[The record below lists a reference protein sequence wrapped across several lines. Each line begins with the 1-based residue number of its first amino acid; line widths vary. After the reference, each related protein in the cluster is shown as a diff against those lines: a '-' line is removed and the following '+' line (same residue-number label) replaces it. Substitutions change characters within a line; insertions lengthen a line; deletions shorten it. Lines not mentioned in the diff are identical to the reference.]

1 MISTEKTTMR
11 RTIATVSLSGTLPEK
26 LEAIA
31 AARFDGVELFENDFI
46 NCKSSAADVRNMV
59 ADLGLTIDL
68 YQPFRDFEGMP
79 DAQFRRSLERAER
92 KFDLMQEL
100 DVSMVLCCSNTSPL
114 TIDDP
119 ELAAAQLHEL
129 ATRAATRNLRVGF
142 EALAWGR
149 ATHLYRQ
156 AWDIVRRVDHPHLG
170 LILDSFHTLS
180 LNDDPSGI
188 ADIPG
193 EKIFFLQMADAPLLS
208 MDVLQWAR
216 HHRSFPGQ
224 GQFDMAG
231 FLEQVLLAGYTGPLS
246 LEIFNDVFRETPN
259 RRIAVDAMRSLLY
272 LESQVRRRLEQPAPD
287 TQGNAGSAPR
297 RERVLQRVELYSPPP
312 LPDIAGLAYIEF
324 AADEVSAEAFGKLLC
339 QLGFRRAGRHRSKAV
354 VLYRQGDINLIVNAQ
369 PNSFARRRFDE
380 HGLSVCAL
388 ALRTDDPARA
398 AGRATAMH
406 SKRYD
411 GPLGP
416 NEQQVPAIVSP
427 GGILISFVSSAP
439 GSNGLYEADF
449 VLEDEPEIAAGGGV
463 GLNLIDHVALG
474 LAVDQLDTWILFSR
488 AVLGLEP
495 GESLELADP
504 FGLVRSRGV
513 SNADRSMRLVF
524 NVSLSQRTRTARKV
538 SEGGGVTVHHIAF
551 SCDDI
556 FDAVARLNASGV
568 RFVPISPNYYDDL
581 ITRVDLDRDLLAR
594 LRDAGVL
601 FDRSAT
607 GDYFHI
613 YTESFEDGLFF
624 EVVQRVNA
632 YDAYGALNAP
642 ARMAAQAQEG

>member
-1 MISTEKTTMR
+1 MR

-31 AARFDGVELFENDFI
+31 AARFDGIELFENDFV
-46 NCKSSAADVRNMV
+46 NYKGSAAEVRSMV

-79 DAQFRRSLERAER
+79 EAQYQRSLERAER

-119 ELAAAQLHEL
+119 ELAAAQLHDL
-129 ATRAATRNLRVGF
+129 ATRAAARNLRVGF

-149 ATHLYRQ
+149 KTNLYGQ
-156 AWDIVRRVDHPHLG
+156 AWEIVRRADHPHLG

-180 LNDDPSGI
+180 LKDDPAGI

-193 EKIFFLQMADAPLLS
+193 HKIFFLQMADAPLLS

-216 HHRSFPGQ
+216 HYRSFPGQ
-224 GQFDMAG
+224 GQFDMAT

-272 LESQVRRRLEQPAPD
+272 LESQVRQSLENPASRDD
-287 TQGNAGSAPR
+287 T
-297 RERVLQRVELYSPPP
+297 RENQRQRVLQRIELYSPPA
-312 LPDIAGLAYIEF
+312 LPDIAGLSYIEF
-324 AADEVSAEAFGKLLC
+324 AADEASGEAFGKLLL
-339 QLGFRRAGRHRSKAV
+339 QLGFRRAGKHRSKAV
-354 VLYRQGDINLIVNAQ
+354 VLYRQGDVNLIVNAQ
-369 PNSFARRRFDE
+369 PNSFARRRFDT
-380 HGLSVCAL
+380 HGLSVCAI
-388 ALRTDDPARA
+388 AVRTTDPERA
-398 AGRATAMH
+398 VGRATAMQ

-411 GPLGP
+411 GPVGTS
-416 NEQQVPAIVSP
+416 EQQVPAVVSP
-427 GGILISFVSSAP
+427 GGSLVSFVSSALGP
-439 GSNGLYEADF
+439 NGLYEADF
-449 VLEDEPEIAAGGGV
+449 ILDEEEDGAPDAGLEH
-463 GLNLIDHVALG
+463 IDHVALG

-504 FGLVRSRGV
+504 FGLVQSRGV
-513 SNADRSMRLVF
+513 ANADRSMRLVL
-524 NVSLSQRTRTARKV
+524 NVSPGQRTRTARTV
-538 SEGGGVTVHHIAF
+538 AAGGGVTVHHIAL
-551 SCDDI
+551 SSHDI
-556 FDAVARLNASGV
+556 FDSVARLRASGT

-581 ITRVDLDRDLLAR
+581 LTRVDIDPGLLAKMR
-594 LRDAGVL
+594 SAGVL
-601 FDRSAT
+601 FDRSPA
-607 GDYFHI
+607 GDYLHV
-613 YTESFEDGLFF
+613 YTESINDGLFF
-624 EVVQRVNA
+624 EIVQRVNA
-632 YDAYGALNAP
+632 YDGYGATNAP
-642 ARMAAQAQEG
+642 ARMAAQAQKQTQEEGNA